1 MLKEVTLKAETLR
14 GKVFQESNFSIGFNF
29 REMNFILLVL
39 VSFHRWSLLK
49 HSKSLSKHSKVL
61 HELRTQRW

>member
-29 REMNFILLVL
+29 RETNFILLVL

-49 HSKSLSKHSKVL
+49 HSKSLLKHSKVL
-61 HELRTQRW
+61 HEFRTQRW

>member
-1 MLKEVTLKAETLR
+1 MLKAVTLKAATLR
-14 GKVFQESNFSIGFNF
+14 GKVFQESSFSIGFNF

-49 HSKSLSKHSKVL
+49 HSKSLLKHSKVL
-61 HELRTQRW
+61 HEFRTQRW

>member
-1 MLKEVTLKAETLR
+1 MLKAVTLKAETLR
-14 GKVFQESNFSIGFNF
+14 GKVFQESSFSVGFNF

-49 HSKSLSKHSKVL
+49 HSKVVHGFK
-61 HELRTQRW
+61 TQRL